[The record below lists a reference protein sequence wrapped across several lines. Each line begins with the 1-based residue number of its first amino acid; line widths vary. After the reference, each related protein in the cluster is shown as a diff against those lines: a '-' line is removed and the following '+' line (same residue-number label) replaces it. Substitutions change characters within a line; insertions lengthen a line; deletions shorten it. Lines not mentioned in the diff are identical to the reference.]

1 VESFLHVSRLNRYT
15 FFVHLFSA
23 CYMAIFSPQIWFYLE
38 MILGEMHNLWSS
50 SIRFPLSTSLTIMF
64 LVLMKLFI
72 YIQIKVQTWL
82 QCETFIKHVLTHSES
97 MLMEEQLLL
106 AREREICITVL
117 NRTSSVRSLQYL
129 ASLFLCL
136 LIITYERHFRCF
148 IIAFCR
154 LNASDDW
161 KTCYIDCSIVCLC
174 VFVCVCARARGTT

>member
-1 VESFLHVSRLNRYT
+1 
-15 FFVHLFSA
+15 
-23 CYMAIFSPQIWFYLE
+23 
-38 MILGEMHNLWSS
+38 
-50 SIRFPLSTSLTIMF
+50 
-64 LVLMKLFI
+64 MKLFI

-174 VFVCVCARARGTT
+174 VFVCVCARARARNNIMPDTSTSCQAFMQCSGGYGQFVIPYCKCWFLLH